1 MTAKEI
7 AKATNS
13 SLSWIYDLRRKLGRL
28 PTVEEVMKRK
38 DKKGRPVK
46 YKTKE

>member
-7 AKATNS
+7 AKATDT
-13 SLSWIYDLRRKLGRL
+13 SLAWIYSLRKELGRL
-28 PTVEEVMKRK
+28 PSVEEVLQRK
-38 DKKGRPVK
+38 GKKGRPVK

>member
-7 AKATNS
+7 AKATDS
-13 SLSWIYDLRRKLGRL
+13 KLSWIYDLRKQLGRL
-28 PTVEEVMKRK
+28 PTVEEVLQRK
-38 DKKGRPVK
+38 GKKGRPVK

>member
-7 AKATNS
+7 AKKTNS
-13 SLSWIYDLRRKLGRL
+13 SLRWIYDLRKELGRL
-28 PTVEEVMKRK
+28 PSVEEVMERK
-38 DKKGRPVK
+38 GKKGRPVK

>member
-7 AKATNS
+7 AKATDT
-13 SLSWIYDLRRKLGRL
+13 SLSWIYSLRKKLGRL
-28 PTVEEVMKRK
+28 PTVDEVLERK

-46 YKTKE
+46 YKE